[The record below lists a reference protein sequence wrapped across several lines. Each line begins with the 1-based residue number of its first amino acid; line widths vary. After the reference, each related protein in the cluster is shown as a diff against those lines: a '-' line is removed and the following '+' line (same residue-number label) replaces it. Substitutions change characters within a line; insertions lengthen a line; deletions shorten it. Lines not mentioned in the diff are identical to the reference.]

1 MKNSISHN
9 NNESEFNKQ
18 PCLPPKFPRC
28 SEETRVISR
37 NRQDK
42 TAFGPVHGNFIK
54 WGVK

>member
-18 PCLPPKFPRC
+18 PCLPPKCPRC